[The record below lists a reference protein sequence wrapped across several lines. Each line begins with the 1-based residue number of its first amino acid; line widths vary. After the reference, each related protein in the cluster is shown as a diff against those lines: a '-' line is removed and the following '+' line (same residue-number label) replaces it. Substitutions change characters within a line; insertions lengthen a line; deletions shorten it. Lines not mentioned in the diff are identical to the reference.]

1 MSLLLFF
8 CQNIP
13 GLKNC
18 KLVFLTFKIPWYEGL
33 RWWVLVFR
41 CIHVIID
48 IRINICI
55 SKRPMTTTFGKQ
67 VHEQDLIQM
76 KLMKQVLVKSSHQDH
91 MTKQKYFTSTIGVS
105 MPIATKFDKIPRIKT
120 LRLLIIWQTKTI
132 IYSLP
137 LRLWH
142 KT

>member
-1 MSLLLFF
+1 
-8 CQNIP
+8 
-13 GLKNC
+13 
-18 KLVFLTFKIPWYEGL
+18 
-33 RWWVLVFR
+33 
-41 CIHVIID
+41 
-48 IRINICI
+48 
-55 SKRPMTTTFGKQ
+55 MTTKFGKQ